1 MKKKKKGS
9 IVRHCEER
17 KYYRESRPRGSLS
30 MYCAR
35 DDAGA
40 VHLSHGKNVFAL
52 DFIRPGISPDRFLS
66 LSLYLFLHVHQAPE
80 FRRRQESA

>member
-52 DFIRPGISPDRFLS
+52 YTLFALAFLLIDSYLS
-66 LSLYLFLHVHQAPE
+66 LHLFLHVHQAPE